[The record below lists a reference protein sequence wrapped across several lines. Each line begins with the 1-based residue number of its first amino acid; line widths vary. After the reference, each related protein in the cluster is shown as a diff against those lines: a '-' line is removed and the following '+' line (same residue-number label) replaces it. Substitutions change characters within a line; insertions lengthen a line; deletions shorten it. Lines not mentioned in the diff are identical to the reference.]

1 MANIRRSTVVLSGLL
16 CVWTCAAVC
25 AQQSLNSILK
35 TYQEKHGMPALA
47 AAVVKRGRVTA
58 VGAVGV
64 RRMGASNTPV
74 TVNDRFHIGSN
85 TKAMTALMVGQLV
98 DEKRINWSTTMA
110 EVFTDLR
117 SVMSPSF
124 AAITIEQ
131 LLSHTSGLPSDNES
145 AAAEPYLQ
153 PILRLDQYPDGGL
166 DIVRRWL
173 VAQWAARPVPSA
185 PGRFEYS
192 NLNYV
197 IAGAVIERYRGVSW
211 EEAIHTSVFQ
221 PLGMRHAGLGV
232 QSSMGLVDA
241 PLSHRMVAG
250 RAVPEMA
257 GPTADNP
264 PVISPAG
271 TAHMSVLDFAR
282 WAGWNAGAGRR
293 QPALVTVDTLTHLHT
308 PVVDV
313 PAPGSKPGTPP
324 KGRYA
329 MGWAQVRFPW
339 DSRPWLM
346 HTGSNGKNLAVI
358 LVDTERDLALV
369 AMTNVAGDGVSE
381 ALIECCGEIFTRYGR

>member
-1 MANIRRSTVVLSGLL
+1 MSSESRFRTIVALTL
-16 CVWTCAAVC
+16 CIWSVGAAG
-25 AQQSLNSILK
+25 AQQSLNGLLRPI
-35 TYQEKHGMPALA
+35 QEKHGLPALA

-58 VGAVGV
+58 AGAVGV
-64 RRMGASNTPV
+64 RRVGTTTAV
-74 TVNDRFHIGSN
+74 TINDRFHIGSN
-85 TKAMTALMVGQLV
+85 TKAMTALMLGQLV
-98 DEKRINWSTTMA
+98 DEKKLDWNTTMA

-117 SVMSPSF
+117 PRMSPSF
-124 AAITIEQ
+124 AAITIRQ

-153 PILRLDQYPDGGL
+153 PILSLDQYPDGGL
-166 DIVRRWL
+166 DVVRRWL
-173 VAQWAARPVPSA
+173 MTQWCARAVPSA

-232 QSSMGLVDA
+232 QSSLGLVDA
-241 PLSHRMVAG
+241 PLSHRVVGGKPVA
-250 RAVPEMA
+250 EMA

-264 PVISPAG
+264 QVVGPAG

-293 QPALVTVDTLTHLHT
+293 QPALVSAETLAVLHT

-313 PAPGSKPGTPP
+313 PAPGARPGTPP

-329 MGWAQVRFPW
+329 MGWAQVRVPW
-339 DSRPWLM
+339 DSLPWLM

-358 LVDTERDLALV
+358 MVNTERDLALV
-369 AMTNVAGDGVSE
+369 AMTNIGGDGVSE
-381 ALIECCGEIFTRYGR
+381 ALTEACGEMFTRFGR